1 MVKRYITSL
10 LLLLTLSLFALNAND
25 HQTGGKKPIG
35 IDFFTKIKRISNL
48 QEKDGE
54 IFFTISQPD
63 KESNR
68 NSVSDLYQLINGK
81 PVRLAKNVSD
91 YFFQD
96 DGIIFRDVREE
107 KDREKIKNGEQL
119 TVFQK
124 LGKGFQEAEEW
135 LRLPFQVGQIEW
147 IDKDRFFYTSS
158 YDHHFEFLLKENN
171 GNRQEVL
178 KKQKKAKEAYRVFD
192 ELPFWADGRGD
203 VSGLRTHLFYY
214 NKGDI
219 TLLSDTLESAF
230 SPELSPDKKTLVY
243 TNRAGY
249 YGKAPQGN
257 SLIALDVN
265 TLEKKEWALFDKAS
279 YGGYQFL
286 NNDEIVLTINRGE
299 ERDRIENAG
308 IYRLNLR
315 TGELSEIYDGSVYA
329 LGNSVNTDIGGG
341 GRPKITFDKDGIR
354 YITTN
359 VDYAPLVYLPYK
371 NAGVDSHPA
380 ISTPGKTDKFV
391 LPLLNETVRFLTPDN
406 LTVQEYL
413 PYKDGFLVVGLLE
426 QYGSEIYFI
435 DKKGDVSPLT
445 SINKPLFDE
454 YQVVKPVE
462 IIFTNEEGREL
473 NGYVLPP
480 VDYEKGRKYPGIFT
494 IHGGP
499 RGAYGTVFFHEMQ
512 YWANQGYAVFY
523 TNPRGSSGRGSE
535 FSDIRGE
542 IGVADYN
549 DLIDFV
555 DAVLEQV
562 DYIDA
567 ERLGVTGGSYGGLL
581 TNWIIGQ
588 TDRFKAAASLRGI
601 SSWLTHSNTS
611 DIGHTYLH
619 NYWGTDIWKNGQL
632 LWDRSP
638 LKYADR
644 VKTPTLILHSEE
656 DYRCWLVEAVQ
667 LYYALQYFEVP
678 SRLVIFKDESHGLS
692 RSGKPSSR
700 IKRLEEITKW
710 FNTYL

>member
-1 MVKRYITSL
+1 MAKRYITSL
-10 LLLLTLSLFALNAND
+10 LLALTLSLFAAAYAND
-25 HQTGGKKPIG
+25 NEAGEKKPVG
-35 IDFFTKIKRISNL
+35 IDFFTKVKRISNL
-48 QEKDGE
+48 KEKDGE
-54 IFFTISQPD
+54 IFFIVSQPD
-63 KESNR
+63 QESDR
-68 NSVSDLYQLINGK
+68 NSVSDLYQLINGE

-91 YFFQD
+91 YFFRD
-96 DGIIFRDVREE
+96 DGIIFRDVRED
-107 KDREKIKNGEQL
+107 KDREKIRNGEQL

-124 LGKGFQEAEEW
+124 LSKGYQEAGEW
-135 LRLPFQVGQIEW
+135 VRLPFLAGQIEW

-158 YDHHFEFLLKENN
+158 YDHHFELLLKESN
-171 GNRQEVL
+171 GNRQEAL
-178 KKQKKAKEAYRVFD
+178 KKQRKAKEAYRVFD
-192 ELPFWADGRGD
+192 ELPFWSDGRGD

-214 NKGDI
+214 DKGEI
-219 TLLSDTLESAF
+219 TLLSDTLESAS

-243 TNRAGY
+243 TNRAVY

-257 SLIALDVN
+257 SLTSLDVN

-279 YGGYQFL
+279 YGDYQFV
-286 NNDEIVLTINRGE
+286 NNDEIVLTINRGL
-299 ERDRIENAG
+299 ERDKIENAG

-315 TGELSEIYDGSVYA
+315 TEELTEIYDGSVYA
-329 LGNSVNTDIGGG
+329 LGNSVNTDIGGS
-341 GRPKITFDKDGIR
+341 GRSKITFDKDGIR
-354 YITTN
+354 YITTHI
-359 VDYAPLVYLPYK
+359 DYAPLIHLSYK
-371 NAGVDSHPA
+371 DAG
-380 ISTPGKTDKFV
+380 I
-391 LPLLNETVRFLTPDN
+391 RFLTPDN
-406 LTVQEYL
+406 ITVQEYL

-426 QYGSEIYFI
+426 QHGSEIYFI
-435 DKKGDVSPLT
+435 DKKGNAAPLT
-445 SINKPLFDE
+445 SLNKPLFDE
-454 YQVVKPVE
+454 HKIVKPVE
-462 IIFTNEEGREL
+462 ITFTNEEGRQL

-480 VDYEKGRKYPGIFT
+480 ADYEKGKKYPGIFT

-499 RGAYGTVFFHEMQ
+499 KGAYGTVFFHEMQ

-535 FSDIRGE
+535 FSDIRGK

-549 DLIDFV
+549 DLIDFT
-555 DAVLEQV
+555 DAVLQQV
-562 DYIDA
+562 DYIDG

-644 VKTPTLILHSEE
+644 IKTPTLFLHSEE

-692 RSGKPSSR
+692 RSGKPSNR
-700 IKRLEEITKW
+700 IKRLEEITEW

>member
-1 MVKRYITSL
+1 MKTSIQKEKREPFPSGGVLVVAGL
-10 LLLLTLSLFALNAND
+10 LLSFVFISFPAIYANKD
-25 HQTGGKKPIG
+25 KSGEKEPIG
-35 IDFFTKIKRISNL
+35 IDFFTKVKRISNL

-54 IFFTISQPD
+54 IFFTVSQPD
-63 KESNR
+63 TERNR
-68 NSVSDLYQLINGK
+68 YIHGVYQLMDGEA
-81 PVRLAKNVSD
+81 VRLARNVSD
-91 YFFQD
+91 YFFLD
-96 DGIIFRDVREE
+96 DGIIFRDIRED
-107 KDREKIKNGEQL
+107 KDREKIKNGEEL

-124 LGKGFQEAEEW
+124 LSKGYQEAGEW
-135 LRLPFQVGQIEW
+135 LRLPFRAEQIEW

-158 YDHHFEFLLKENN
+158 YDHHLELLLKENN
-171 GNRQEVL
+171 GNRQEAL
-178 KKQKKAKEAYRVFD
+178 KKQKQAKEAYRVFD

-219 TLLSDTLESAF
+219 TLLSDTLESA
-230 SPELSPDKKTLVY
+230 SALELSPDKKTLLY
-243 TNRAGY
+243 TNRTAY
-249 YGKAPQGN
+249 YGKAPESN
-257 SLIALDVN
+257 SLISLDVN

-286 NNDEIVLTINRGE
+286 NNDEIVLTINRGI

-315 TGELSEIYDGSVYA
+315 TGKVGEIYDGSVYA
-329 LGNSVNTDIGGG
+329 LGNSVNSDIGGG
-341 GRPKITFDKDGIR
+341 RSKITFDKDGIY
-354 YITTN
+354 YITTH
-359 VDYAPLVYLPYK
+359 VDYAPLIHLSYK
-371 NAGVDSHPA
+371 DAG
-380 ISTPGKTDKFV
+380 
-391 LPLLNETVRFLTPDN
+391 VRFLTQEN
-406 LTVQEYL
+406 ISVQEYL
-413 PYKDGFLVVGLLE
+413 PYKDGFLIVGLLE

-435 DKKGDVSPLT
+435 DQKGNATPLT
-445 SINKPLFDE
+445 AINRPLFE
-454 YQVVKPVE
+454 EHNVVKPVE
-462 IIFTNEEGREL
+462 ITFTNEAGEQL

-480 VDYEKGRKYPGIFT
+480 ANYEKGKKYPGIFT

-512 YWANQGYAVFY
+512 YWANEGYAVFY

-535 FSDIRGE
+535 FSDIRGK

-549 DLIDFV
+549 DLISFV
-555 DAVLEQV
+555 DAVLLHM
-562 DYIDA
+562 DFID
-567 ERLGVTGGSYGGLL
+567 ENRLGITGGSYGGLL

-611 DIGHTYLH
+611 DIGYTYLS

-644 VKTPTLILHSEE
+644 IKTPTLFLHSEK

-667 LYYALQYFEVP
+667 MYYALQYFEVP
-678 SRLVIFKDESHGLS
+678 TRLVIFEDESHGLS
-692 RSGKPSSR
+692 RSGKPLNR
-700 IKRLEEITKW
+700 IKRLEEITQW
-710 FNTYL
+710 FKKYL